1 MSGGY
6 ITFVLYGTWVV
17 RGRFKA
23 SLVTTPKG
31 PGRVGRKDRDPDKC
45 GPYNFSAILTVG
57 TSFRGQTLLFG
68 ELFVGYSDP
77 SKLCHQQD
85 PHINNN

>member
-1 MSGGY
+1 M
-6 ITFVLYGTWVV
+6 V

-45 GPYNFSAILTVG
+45 GPYNFSAILTLG
-57 TSFRGQTLLFG
+57 TSFRMVGGWVGGAMTLLFG
-68 ELFVGYSDP
+68 ELFVDNSKS
-77 SKLCHQQD
+77 SKLCHQED
-85 PHINNN
+85 PHIDNN